1 MTPPETTT
9 MTAVNPAAAPQAS
22 EQSHVVGEHDMEKN
36 TGQNVVD
43 ISADPLK
50 PGSDDSSEHK
60 QEGVKKV
67 EAITSVWSM
76 KMLWVVFALLYL
88 VTFTDGLLQAVEG
101 NLTPYVTSAFGHHGL
116 LATTS
121 IVSTILGGVSQ
132 LTIAKIIDI
141 RGRAEGFLG
150 MVFLVTIGMIMMA
163 TCQNVETYAAA
174 QTIYW
179 VGHLGLGYI
188 ITIVLADMT
197 SLKNRMTIIALNGTP
212 IIATT
217 FAGPKIS
224 ELFYEQVNFRWAFGA
239 FAIILIGFSIPVVII
254 FFLSEVKAKKTG
266 LIPPK
271 QKTRSTVESL
281 KHYAIEFDAVGL
293 VLVMAGWSMLLLPF
307 SLVSGATHE
316 WKSPTIICLIVFGV
330 VALALFAVWERFFA
344 KVSLFPYQ
352 FLKDRTVLGAC
363 LVYGIMF
370 TSIYCWDSYYQSYLQ
385 VAHNQDITSSGYI
398 LNTFSLTSAIV
409 SPLVGVAIRYTGRFK
424 YIALA
429 GVPICIL
436 GTALLI
442 HFRTPSTSVGYLVMC
457 QIFNGVSSGIFNTC
471 AQIAIMSSVT
481 HQEIAIALALYGLFG
496 SIGAG
501 IGLAIA
507 GGIWNNLLEK
517 ILYQQLPAGSKDL
530 TASIFASIE
539 TQLSYPMGSPIREAI
554 IAAYA
559 DVQRKMVITGCAFI
573 PLIFIALLLWRNIN
587 VKTVE
592 EEKGKQ
598 TKGTV
603 F

>member
-1 MTPPETTT
+1 MLPI
-9 MTAVNPAAAPQAS
+9 NPAGAPQVS
-22 EQSHVVGEHDMEKN
+22 EQNHVTTEAHDIEKN
-36 TGQNVVD
+36 NGQNVVD
-43 ISADPLK
+43 IRADPSK
-50 PGSDDSSEHK
+50 PESDDASEFK

-67 EAITSVWSM
+67 EAVTSVWSM

-88 VTFTDGLLQAVEG
+88 VSFTDGLLQSVEG
-101 NLTPYVTSAFGHHGL
+101 NLTAYVTSSFGHHGL

-121 IVSTILGGVSQ
+121 IVSTILGGVCQ

-141 RGRAEGFLG
+141 RGRAEGFVG
-150 MVFLVTIGMIMMA
+150 MIFLVTIGMIMMA
-163 TCQNVETYAAA
+163 VCQNVETYAAA

-212 IIATT
+212 LIATT
-217 FAGPKIS
+217 FAGPEIAQ
-224 ELFYEQVNFRWAFGA
+224 LFYDNVNFRWAFGA
-239 FAIILIGFSIPVVII
+239 FSIILVGFSIPIAVI
-254 FFLSEVKAKKTG
+254 FFLSEAKAKKNG
-266 LIPPK
+266 LIAPK
-271 QKTRSTVESL
+271 QKTRSTMESL

-293 VLVMAGWSMLLLPF
+293 VLIMAGWSMLLLPF
-307 SLVSGATHE
+307 SLASGIPGQ
-316 WKSPTIICLIVFGV
+316 WGSPTIICLIVFGV
-330 VALALFAVWERFFA
+330 ICLALFTAWERFFA
-344 KVSLFPYQ
+344 KVSLFPYR

-363 LVYGIMF
+363 LAYGIMF
-370 TSIYCWDSYYQSYLQ
+370 MSIFCWDSYYQSYLM

-398 LNTFSLTSAIV
+398 LNTFSLTSAII
-409 SPLVGVAIRYTGRFK
+409 SPFVGVAIRYTGRFK

-429 GVPICIL
+429 GVPICVL
-436 GTALLI
+436 GTGLLI

-481 HQEIAIALALYGLFG
+481 HQEIAVALALYGLFG
-496 SIGAG
+496 SIGAA

-507 GGIWNNLLEK
+507 GGIWNNVLENA
-517 ILYQQLPAGSKDL
+517 LYLQLPADSKDL
-530 TASIFASIE
+530 TATIFGDI
-539 TQLSYPMGSPIREAI
+539 TVQLSYPMGSPVRTAI

-559 DVQRKMVITGCAFI
+559 DVQRKMVIAGCAFI
-573 PLIFIALLLWRNIN
+573 PLIFLSLLIWRNIN

>member
-1 MTPPETTT
+1 MPAITP
-9 MTAVNPAAAPQAS
+9 VIAPQVP
-22 EQSHVVGEHDMEKN
+22 EQLHAAGEHDIEKN
-36 TGQNVVD
+36 KGQNVVD
-43 ISADPLK
+43 VSADPLK
-50 PGSDDSSEHK
+50 PESDDGSAYK

-67 EAITSVWSM
+67 EAITSVWSV
-76 KMLWVVFALLYL
+76 KMLWTVFVLLYL
-88 VTFTDGLLQAVEG
+88 VSFTDGLLQSVEG

-141 RGRAEGFLG
+141 RGRAEGFVG
-150 MVFLVTIGMIMMA
+150 MISLVTVGMIMMA

-174 QTIYW
+174 QTMYW
-179 VGHLGLGYI
+179 VGHLGLVYI

-197 SLKNRMTIIALNGTP
+197 SLKNRMTMIALNGTP
-212 IIATT
+212 TIATT
-217 FAGPKIS
+217 FAGPNIAQ
-224 ELFYEQVNFRWAFGA
+224 LFYDRVNFRWAFGA
-239 FAIILIGFSIPVVII
+239 FAIILVAFSVPIAAI
-254 FFLSEVKAKKTG
+254 FFLNEVKAKKAG

-271 QKTRSTVESL
+271 HKTRSAMESIR
-281 KHYAIEFDAVGL
+281 HYVIEFDTVGL
-293 VLVMAGWSMLLLPF
+293 VLVTAGWSMLLLPF
-307 SLVSGATHE
+307 SLVSGATHQ
-316 WKSPTIICLIVFGV
+316 WRSPTIICLIVFGV
-330 VALALFAVWERFFA
+330 VCLALFAAWERFFA
-344 KVSLFPYQ
+344 KVSLFPYR

-363 LVYGIMF
+363 LVYGVMF
-370 TSIYCWDSYYQSYLQ
+370 ISIYCWDSYYQSYLQ

-398 LNTFSLTSAIV
+398 LNTFSLTSAII
-409 SPLVGVAIRYTGRFK
+409 SPLVGLAIRYTGRFK
-424 YIALA
+424 YVAVA
-429 GVPICIL
+429 GVPICVL
-436 GTALLI
+436 GTALLV

-457 QIFNGVSSGIFNTC
+457 QIFNGVASGVFNTC
-471 AQIAIMSSVT
+471 AQIAIMASVT

-496 SIGAG
+496 SIGAA

-507 GGIWNNLLEK
+507 GGIWNNVLENA
-517 ILYQQLPAGSKDL
+517 LYQKLPADSKNL
-530 TASIFASIE
+530 TADIFASIT
-539 TQLSYPMGSPIREAI
+539 TQLSYPVGSPIRTAI

-573 PLIFIALLLWRNIN
+573 PLILFSLLLWRNIN

-598 TKGTV
+598 TRGTV

>member
-1 MTPPETTT
+1 M
-9 MTAVNPAAAPQAS
+9 AVINPATAPQLS
-22 EQSHVVGEHDMEKN
+22 EQHHVTGEHDIEKN
-36 TGQNVVD
+36 NGQNVVD
-43 ISADPLK
+43 IHANPLK
-50 PGSDDSSEHK
+50 PESDDSSEYK

-76 KMLWVVFALLYL
+76 KMLWIVFVL
-88 VTFTDGLLQAVEG
+88 LLQSVQS

-141 RGRAEGFLG
+141 RGRAEGFVS
-150 MVFLVTIGMIMMA
+150 MVFLVTIGMIMKA

-174 QTIYW
+174 QTIFW
-179 VGHLGLGYI
+179 VGHLGLIYI

-212 IIATT
+212 TIATT

-224 ELFYEQVNFRWAFGA
+224 QLFYDQVNFRWAFGA
-239 FAIILIGFSIPVVII
+239 FAIILIGFSIPIAII
-254 FFLSEVKAKKTG
+254 FFFSEVKAKKSG

-271 QKTRSTVESL
+271 QKTRSTLESL

-307 SLVSGATHE
+307 SLVSSATHHWE
-316 WKSPTIICLIVFGV
+316 SPTIICLIVFGV
-330 VALALFAVWERFFA
+330 ISLALFTAWERFFA

-370 TSIYCWDSYYQSYLQ
+370 MSIYCWDSYYQSYLQ

-398 LNTFSLTSAIV
+398 LNAFSLTSAII
-409 SPLVGVAIRYTGRFK
+409 SPIVGVVIRYTGRFK
-424 YIALA
+424 YIAIA
-429 GVPICIL
+429 GVPICVL

-442 HFRTPSTSVGYLVMC
+442 HFRTPSTSIGYLVMC
-457 QIFNGVSSGIFNTC
+457 QIFNGVASGIFNTC

-496 SIGAG
+496 SIGAA

-507 GGIWNNLLEK
+507 GGIWNNVLPNA
-517 ILYQQLPAGSKDL
+517 LYQQLPADSKDL
-530 TASIFASIE
+530 AASIFASIT
-539 TQLSYPMGSPIREAI
+539 TQLSYPMGSPIRTAI

-559 DVQRKMVITGCAFI
+559 DVQRKMVIAGCAFI
-573 PLIFIALLLWRNIN
+573 PLIFISLLIWRNIN
-587 VKTVE
+587 VKTIE

>member
-1 MTPPETTT
+1 M
-9 MTAVNPAAAPQAS
+9 ASNNPATTSQVS
-22 EQSHVVGEHDMEKN
+22 EQNHAVGEHDIEKN
-36 TGQNVVD
+36 NDQNVVD
-43 ISADPLK
+43 IHADPLK
-50 PGSDDSSEHK
+50 PESDDSSEYK

-76 KMLWVVFALLYL
+76 KMLWIVFALLYL
-88 VTFTDGLLQAVEG
+88 VSFTDGLLQSVQS
-101 NLTPYVTSAFGHHGL
+101 NLTPYVTSAFGQHGL

-121 IVSTILGGVSQ
+121 IVSTILGGVSK

-141 RGRAEGFLG
+141 RGRAEGFVG
-150 MVFLVTIGMIMMA
+150 MVFLVTIGMIMKA

-174 QTIYW
+174 QTIFW
-179 VGHLGLGYI
+179 VGHLGLIYI

-212 IIATT
+212 TIATT
-217 FAGPKIS
+217 FAGPKIAQ
-224 ELFYEQVNFRWAFGA
+224 LFYDQVNFRWAFGA
-239 FAIILIGFSIPVVII
+239 FAIILIGFSIPIAII
-254 FFLSEVKAKKTG
+254 FFFSEVKAKKSG

-271 QKTRSTVESL
+271 QKTRSAIESF
-281 KHYAIEFDAVGL
+281 KHYFIEFDIVGL

-307 SLVSGATHE
+307 SLVSNATHQ

-330 VALALFAVWERFFA
+330 IGLVLFAAWERFFA

-370 TSIYCWDSYYQSYLQ
+370 ISIYCWDSYYQSYLQ

-398 LNTFSLTSAIV
+398 LNAFSLTSAII
-409 SPLVGVAIRYTGRFK
+409 SPFIGVAIRYTGRFK
-424 YIALA
+424 YIAIA
-429 GVPICIL
+429 GVPICVL

-442 HFRTPSTSVGYLVMC
+442 HFRTPSTTVGYLVMC
-457 QIFNGVSSGIFNTC
+457 QIFNGVASGIFSIC
-471 AQIAIMSSVT
+471 SQIAIMSSVT
-481 HQEIAIALALYGLFG
+481 HQQIAIALALHGLFG
-496 SIGAG
+496 SIGAA

-507 GGIWNNLLEK
+507 GGIWNNVLK
-517 ILYQQLPAGSKDL
+517 KAIYQQLPADSKDL
-530 TASIFASIE
+530 TASIFASIT
-539 TQLSYPMGSPIREAI
+539 TQLSYPMGSPIRTAI

-559 DVQRKMVITGCAFI
+559 DVQRKMVIAGCAFI
-573 PLIFIALLLWRNIN
+573 PLILLSLLIWRNIN

>member
-1 MTPPETTT
+1 MS
-9 MTAVNPAAAPQAS
+9 AINPASAPQVPK
-22 EQSHVVGEHDMEKN
+22 QSQATEEHDVEKN
-36 TGQNVVD
+36 SAQDVVD
-43 ISADPLK
+43 IHADPLK
-50 PGSDDSSEHK
+50 PESDGSSEHK

-67 EAITSVWSM
+67 EAITTVWSP

-88 VTFTDGLLQAVEG
+88 VSFSDGLLQSVQS
-101 NLTPYVTSAFGHHGL
+101 NLTPYVTSAFGQHGL

-121 IVSTILGGVSQ
+121 IVSTILGGVSK

-141 RGRAEGFLG
+141 RGRAEGFIG
-150 MVFLVTIGMIMMA
+150 MVFLVIIGMIMKA

-174 QTIYW
+174 QTIFW
-179 VGHLGLGYI
+179 VGHLGLIYI

-197 SLKNRMTIIALNGTP
+197 SLKNRMTMIALNGTP
-212 IIATT
+212 TIATT
-217 FAGPKIS
+217 FAGPKIAQ
-224 ELFYEQVNFRWAFGA
+224 LFYDQVNFRWAFGA
-239 FAIILIGFSIPVVII
+239 FAIILIGFSAPVAVI
-254 FFLSEVKAKKTG
+254 FFFSEVKAKKAG
-266 LIPPK
+266 LIAPK
-271 QKTRSTVESL
+271 QKTRSSFESF
-281 KHYAIEFDAVGL
+281 KHYFVEFDIVGL
-293 VLVMAGWSMLLLPF
+293 ILVMAGWSMLLLPF
-307 SLVSGATHE
+307 SLVSNATHQWE
-316 WKSPTIICLIVFGV
+316 SPTIICLIIFGV
-330 VALALFAVWERFFA
+330 VSLVLFAVWERYFA

-370 TSIYCWDSYYQSYLQ
+370 ASIYCWDSYYQSYLQ

-398 LNTFSLTSAIV
+398 LNAFSLTSAII
-409 SPLVGVAIRYTGRFK
+409 SPFIGVAIRYTGRFK

-429 GVPICIL
+429 GVPICVL
-436 GTALLI
+436 GTALLV

-457 QIFNGVSSGIFNTC
+457 QIFNGVASGIFSIC
-471 AQIAIMSSVT
+471 SQIAIMSSVT
-481 HQEIAIALALYGLFG
+481 HQQIAVALALHGLFG
-496 SIGAG
+496 SIGAA

-507 GGIWNNLLEK
+507 GGIWNNVLK
-517 ILYQQLPAGSKDL
+517 NAIRQQLPAESKDL
-530 TASIFASIE
+530 TASIFASIT
-539 TQLSYPMGSPIREAI
+539 TQLSYPMGSPIRTAI

-559 DVQRKMVITGCAFI
+559 DVQRKMVIAGCAFI
-573 PLIFIALLLWRNIN
+573 PLIFLSLLLWRNIN